1 MYGDSDNTFRWVWQ
15 SYDGNHQNS
24 MTIFNIDNIVWPWDS
39 SIIWQEK
46 TLTVIKN

>member
-15 SYDGNHQNS
+15 SYDGNHQKS